1 MTATLPTPTTVEAPR
16 KRYNGVKMTLEEFLR
31 LPDDGVEREYL
42 NGRAYEN
49 DEVYEMTKRN
59 RRHCRTAA
67 NISTFLKIWADQQP
81 KPRGEVLTG
90 EIGVR
95 LRPKSD
101 VHVGMDVAYLSPELS
116 EATPED
122 AVYVAGVPIVA
133 VEIASPSDTFDR
145 IKDTVDDYLDA
156 GVTAVW
162 ILNPYDRTVAIYRAG
177 EPVRLL
183 NEEGRLENE
192 SYLPGFA
199 VAVADL
205 FAKS

>member
-1 MTATLPTPTTVEAPR
+1 MTATLPSPTTEQATR
-16 KRYNGVKMTLEEFLR
+16 NRYNGVKMTLEEFLR

-42 NGRAYEN
+42 SGTVYEN

-67 NISTFLKIWADQQP
+67 TISKLLGNWIDNQP
-81 KPRGEVLTG
+81 EPRGEVLTG
-90 EIGVR
+90 EIGVK
-95 LRPKSD
+95 LRPKAKA
-101 VHVGMDVAYLSPELS
+101 HVGMDVAYLSPELS

-122 AVYVAGVPIVA
+122 AVYVIGVPVLA

-145 IKDTVDDYLDA
+145 IHDTVDDYLDA

-162 ILNPYDRTVAIYRAG
+162 ILNPYDRTLAIYQAD

-183 NEEGRLENE
+183 NEKGRIKDQ

-199 VAVADL
+199 VGVADL
-205 FAKS
+205 FAK